1 MLMSQYIASLER
13 LRQEYLRED
22 AQTQFSDKAFAQRLL
37 SRAGLTKKARMD
49 CFFSAG
55 GKYKAKDIERLLRFR
70 CAKVHEEESRR
81 PAAPRAN
88 EESSASR
95 SSGYKRSNRSGR
107 YQYRGSTRYGR
118 QVYHADDSQAYDD
131 DDQETGDADDE
142 DLEEEMAS
150 GRIKDEDDYQDS
162 WQDDYG
168 GYGQDSY
175 WQADGDWMKMM
186 MRMSHPPRRRTSPR
200 HTLQD
205 GAPKPKHRATS
216 SLGPTDQKGLD
227 RVEFEAL
234 TAVRWMTARNS
245 RSVPAAAIKGIGRV
259 TLNTPKGCCRRG
271 SRWRQ

>member
-1 MLMSQYIASLER
+1 MLMSQYIASLKR

-22 AQTQFSDKAFAQRLL
+22 AQTEFSDKAFAQRLL

-70 CAKVHEEESRR
+70 SAKVHEEESRR

-118 QVYHADDSQAYDD
+118 QVYHADDSQAFDD

-150 GRIKDEDDYQDS
+150 GRINDEDDYQDS

-175 WQADGDWMKMM
+175 WQADGDWCDQG
-186 MRMSHPPRRRTSPR
+186 
-200 HTLQD
+200 QD
-205 GAPKPKHRATS
+205 LATS
-216 SLGPTDQKGLD
+216 LMPVRLPLLPGHRQEHSVVRLRMQLLVLSNQVHSLC
-227 RVEFEAL
+227 VC
-234 TAVRWMTARNS
+234 
-245 RSVPAAAIKGIGRV
+245 PAGNV
-259 TLNTPKGCCRRG
+259 
-271 SRWRQ
+271 